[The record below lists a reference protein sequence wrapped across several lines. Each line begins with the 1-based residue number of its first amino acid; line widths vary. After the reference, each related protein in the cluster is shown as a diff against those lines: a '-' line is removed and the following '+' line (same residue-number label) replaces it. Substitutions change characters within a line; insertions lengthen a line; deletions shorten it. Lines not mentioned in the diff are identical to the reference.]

1 MDSDRRRILIAG
13 IIEEKEKAMKVLKIL
28 VCAALAALA
37 LPLAA
42 EHATN
47 NMDILRD
54 KLKSDRKLIVA
65 HNMGLT
71 DAEGK
76 AFWPVYDAYMKD
88 LAGLNKRMIDLIA
101 DYAAAYNKGPVS
113 NADAKNL
120 LERAFKIDA
129 DEVQLKKSYAA
140 KLEGKVPEAKI
151 ARWVQIENKIRAAV
165 RYDLA
170 DSIPLVE

>member
-1 MDSDRRRILIAG
+1 M
-13 IIEEKEKAMKVLKIL
+13 KALKIL
-28 VCAALAALA
+28 LAGALAALA

-42 EHATN
+42 QGTS

-54 KLKSDRKLIVA
+54 KLKGDRKLIVA

-76 AFWPVYDAYMKD
+76 AFWPVYDAYMND
-88 LAGLNKRMIDLIA
+88 LQALNTRLLKLVQ
-101 DYAAAYNKGPVS
+101 DYADAYNKGPVS
-113 NADAKNL
+113 NAAAKEL
-120 LERAFKIDA
+120 LERAFKIDQ
-129 DEVQLKKSYAA
+129 DEVQLKKTYAA

-170 DSIPLVE
+170 ENIPLVE